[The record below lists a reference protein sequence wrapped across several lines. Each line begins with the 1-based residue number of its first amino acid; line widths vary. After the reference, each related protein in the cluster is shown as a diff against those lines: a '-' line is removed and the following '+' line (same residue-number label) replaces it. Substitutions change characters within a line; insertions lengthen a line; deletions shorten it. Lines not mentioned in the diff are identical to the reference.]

1 MKESLT
7 DIYSSIKS
15 WHLWTTLGWLELRQ
29 RYKRSIVGPFWITL
43 SMAVLIIALGV
54 IYGELFK
61 LEVKEY
67 LPMLAVGLVF
77 WNFISG
83 VINEGCVTFISSSS
97 FISQLPTKK
106 FIYIMQMLWRNFMML
121 CHNIVIVIG
130 VLIIFNVFSLKD
142 FPLFILGFMI
152 VVVNLIWIATLFA
165 VISVRFR
172 DFPQMVMS
180 FMQVVFYIT
189 PILFSGTMLA
199 KYSLLL
205 KLNPF
210 AWFIEIIRSPLVGK
224 MPELYCYYNSIILAC
239 VGTVISLITFAKCR
253 NRIAYWV

>member
-83 VINEGCVTFISSSS
+83 VIN
-97 FISQLPTKK
+97 
-106 FIYIMQMLWRNFMML
+106 
-121 CHNIVIVIG
+121 
-130 VLIIFNVFSLKD
+130 
-142 FPLFILGFMI
+142 
-152 VVVNLIWIATLFA
+152 
-165 VISVRFR
+165 
-172 DFPQMVMS
+172 
-180 FMQVVFYIT
+180 
-189 PILFSGTMLA
+189 
-199 KYSLLL
+199 
-205 KLNPF
+205 
-210 AWFIEIIRSPLVGK
+210 
-224 MPELYCYYNSIILAC
+224 
-239 VGTVISLITFAKCR
+239 
-253 NRIAYWV
+253 